1 MEQIRKTKLL
11 STANLLEF
19 VNQADVLLHSQ
30 AARPLEREAL
40 VRIFQLMNAI
50 VLSHEPEYIAEILRS
65 AHVYRNV
72 RVQGQRMRE
81 LLEPNELRTEI
92 DAIILNTPSPFGHLS
107 VRTNYI
113 IEVERK
119 TAHGRLDYIKA
130 KERAK
135 RFSMFFSDIFGQP
148 FCPIVVLEEKTA
160 YTASRIVDGIYE
172 FRLPD
177 LKRMTG
183 VLYPQRLTEFPGFL
197 ADWTLVKLF
206 LLELVAR
213 TYGLMERL
221 DKNVLYDEFR
231 DELEMHIP
239 ATVNRAINLDKMGKH
254 KHMPSPEVFFAD
266 LSDADRYRE
275 RFLSQVDA
283 LVERG
288 YLEEKAKGYH
298 LTERGSVIVGKLIA
312 LSREKER

>member
-1 MEQIRKTKLL
+1 MEQIRKAKLL

-30 AARPLEREAL
+30 AARSLEREAL

-50 VLSHEPEYIAEILRS
+50 VLSHEPKYITKILRTTN
-65 AHVYRNV
+65 VYRNV
-72 RVQGQRMRE
+72 FVRGRRTRE
-81 LLEPNELRTEI
+81 LLETNEQQTEI
-92 DAIILNTPSPFGHLS
+92 DIIILNAPSPFGHLS

-113 IEVERK
+113 IEAERK
-119 TAHGRLDYIKA
+119 TGHDKLDYIKA

-135 RFSMFFSDIFGQP
+135 RFSMFFSDVFGQP

-160 YTASRIVDGIYE
+160 YTASHIVDGVYE

-197 ADWTLVKLF
+197 ADRTLVKLF

-213 TYGLMERL
+213 TYDVMERL
-221 DKNVLYDEFR
+221 DKDVLYDEFR
-231 DELEMHIP
+231 YELHMHRP
-239 ATVNRAINLDKMGKH
+239 ATVKRAINLDEMGKH
-254 KHMPSPEVFFAD
+254 KRMPSPEVFFAD
-266 LSDADRYRE
+266 LSDADRYRQW
-275 RFLSQVDA
+275 FLSQVDV

-288 YLEEKAKGYH
+288 YLEEKAKGYY

-312 LSREKER
+312 LSRGKER